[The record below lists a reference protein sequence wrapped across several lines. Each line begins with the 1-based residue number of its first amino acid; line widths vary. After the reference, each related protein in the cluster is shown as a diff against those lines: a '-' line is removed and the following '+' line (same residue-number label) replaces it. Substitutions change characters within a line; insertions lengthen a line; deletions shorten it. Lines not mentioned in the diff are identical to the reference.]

1 MKEDALR
8 ILKMIEREKSDDV
21 LVVIKWEKSYE

>member
-8 ILKMIEREKSDDV
+8 ILKMMEHKKSDDV
-21 LVVIKWEKSYE
+21 LVVIKWEKKL